1 MKPLILRID
10 NINNAKVELSKV
22 HSNPVGVQIMALKA
36 VHRVVKFEAI
46 DPKAA
51 NIIKQE
57 MLSRGGDVAVAETV
71 AKFEHEK
78 TDMILM
84 GTLDQ
89 YIRLIRKLKKQN
101 YEGSVCVEIAESLQ
115 KLLFS
120 DFNIESSCVW

>member
-1 MKPLILRID
+1 MKPSILKID
-10 NINNAKVELSKV
+10 SINKAKTELTKI
-22 HSNPVGVQIMALKA
+22 HSNPIGVQIMALKA
-36 VHRVVKFEAI
+36 VHRAVKFEAV

-71 AKFEHEK
+71 AKFENEK

-115 KLLFS
+115 ELLFS
-120 DFNIESSCVW
+120 DFDVESLCVW